1 MSEKSEVVLNLE
13 NAVTLASADAKP
25 MLAQIGMQP
34 EAFARVA
41 MNALM
46 MNPEIAN
53 CTTKSLRRAL
63 LSCAQRGVLPDGE
76 QAAIVPYKR
85 VATLQMGYKGMCD
98 LARRGIQGVVL
109 KANLCV
115 EGDEW
120 EHEEGLN
127 QILRHVP
134 KGTRGTEKN
143 VLAAYALAWMP
154 ENKVP
159 EFVVLYRGELDYIR
173 STYVK
178 HGAVWAKEF
187 GEQCKKTAM
196 RRLCKMLPIRSG
208 LLVAGFDPGV
218 SPLDDDLEDEP
229 AGDVI
234 DVQPTKPAEPEPAAT
249 PAPRRRR
256 AAATRAA
263 APPPPP
269 AEEPPP
275 PDDDG
280 GAVDDEGD
288 DF

>member
-46 MNPEIAN
+46 LNPEIAN

-63 LSCAQRGVLPDGE
+63 LTCAQRGVLPDGE
-76 QAAIVPYKR
+76 QAAIVPYAR
-85 VATLQMGYKGMCD
+85 VASLQMGYKGMCD
-98 LARRGIQGVVL
+98 LARRGIKGVVL
-109 KANLCV
+109 KANLYV

-154 ENKVP
+154 DNKVP

-173 STYVK
+173 TTYVK
-178 HGAVWAKEF
+178 HGKVWAKEF

-218 SPLDDDLEDEP
+218 SPLDDDFVDEP
-229 AGDVI
+229 EGDVI
-234 DVQPTKPAEPEPAAT
+234 DVAPVKPAEPTPAQAAA

-256 AAATRAA
+256 AAAAQPA
-263 APPPPP
+263 DPPPTPP
-269 AEEPPP
+269 SAEPDPPPP
-275 PDDDG
+275 PDDD
-280 GAVDDEGD
+280 D